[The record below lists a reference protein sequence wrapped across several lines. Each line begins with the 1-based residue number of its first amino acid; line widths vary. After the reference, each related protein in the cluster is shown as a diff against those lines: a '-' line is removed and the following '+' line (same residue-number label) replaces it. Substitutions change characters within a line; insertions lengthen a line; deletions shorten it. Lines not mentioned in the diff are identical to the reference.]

1 MRVLAVTPSYPR
13 FQGDYHGRFIHDHCV
28 ALRESGVQVTVL
40 APRSRSTRSFP
51 TPFEVERFP
60 SMPSKRLELLPER
73 TMKGAPVPHL
83 AQIPPYLA
91 SAYIR
96 LLGEAAD
103 IIHVHWAIPL
113 GYLATLTPR
122 KTPIVVT
129 CHGSDCT
136 LAYSNPW
143 LRPFVRKTFSRA
155 TRVVAVSDYI
165 LRVAVSLGARDVEVI
180 YLGVDTERFR
190 PLADKKGL
198 RERMGLPV
206 DRPIVGTLGRL
217 VRDKRI
223 GDFIEAAKLIA
234 EETDAIFLIGGTG
247 PEEARLK
254 SLAKGRDEIV
264 FLGEVHDPAG
274 FHGLCDVSVLA
285 SVREGLSISLQEAM
299 ATACVPVASDGV
311 GCRELVKDGEN
322 GYLFQPGDVHGLAQ
336 KIFQALEDPPL
347 GMRARETIQDGFDIR
362 ENVSRYISLYEGL
375 LR

>member
-1 MRVLAVTPSYPR
+1 LRVLAVTPSYPR

-28 ALRESGVQVTVL
+28 ALHESGVQVTVL
-40 APRSRSTRSFP
+40 APQSRSTRPFS
-51 TPFEVERFP
+51 TPFEVDRFP

-73 TMKGAPVPHL
+73 TMKGAPLPHL

-103 IIHVHWAIPL
+103 VIHVHWAIPL
-113 GYLATLTPR
+113 GYLAALTPR
-122 KTPIVVT
+122 KAPLVVT

-136 LAYSNPW
+136 LAYSKPW

-155 TRVVAVSDYI
+155 ERVVAVSDYI
-165 LRVAVSLGARDVEVI
+165 RRIAVYLGARDVEVI
-180 YLGVDTERFR
+180 YLGVDTDMFR
-190 PLADKKGL
+190 PPAYKKGL
-198 RERMGLPV
+198 RERMGLPN

-223 GDFIEAAKLIA
+223 GDLIEAARLIS

-264 FLGEVHDPAG
+264 FLGETHDPTG
-274 FHGLCDVSVLA
+274 FHGACDVSVLA

-299 ATACVPVASDGV
+299 ATACVPVACDGV

-322 GYLFQPGDVHGLAQ
+322 GFLFQPGDVHGLAR
-336 KIFQALEDPPL
+336 KILQALEDPSL
-347 GMRARETIQDGFDIR
+347 GMRARETIQEGFDIK
-362 ENVSRYISLYEGL
+362 ENVSKYVSLYEEL